1 MGGIRNFCII
11 AHIDHGKSTLADRL
25 LEITGTIAKEKM
37 RPQFLDTMDLERERG
52 ITIKMQPV
60 RMLWHLIEHE
70 SSSEP
75 ERPRDSERRGGQ
87 EFMLNLIDTPGHVD
101 FTYEVSRSLAAVEG
115 AVLLIDATKGVQAQ
129 TVANWELAK
138 KHNLKIIS
146 AVNKIDSLQA
156 KTEEVVMEISD
167 LLKVDSSEILMISGK
182 TGLNVSQIL
191 EKVIDKIPA
200 PSGSEEKPL
209 RALIFDSKYDAFKG
223 VIAFVRIFDGKVKRG
238 DKIYLIGTES
248 NAEVKEVGI
257 FSPELKSIE
266 NLNPGEIGYIATGI
280 KEPGRVRVGDTITTS
295 LEKATP
301 LPGYQ
306 TPSPMVFL
314 SIFPENSDDFDDLKD
329 ALEKLRLSD
338 ASLSFK
344 PETKEGLGR
353 GFQCGLLG
361 LLHAEIVTERI
372 KREFGL
378 DLVLSTPSVIYKAFL
393 QNGKMISIFT
403 PSDWPDPSSIKET
416 QELWAKLQILTPLS
430 YIGKVLELIDSLGAK
445 HVQTSHLGLE
455 KAELIYEVPLRTI
468 ITKNLYDK
476 LKNVS
481 QGFASMNYEILD
493 WRPANLV
500 KLDILILGKK
510 EEALSQIMPESEV
523 QREGKRRVEK
533 LKEVLPSQLYAVSLQ
548 AALGGKIIARETINA
563 KRRDVIA
570 PLYGGDYTRKRKLL
584 EKQKKGKK
592 DLRQKGD
599 IRISPSIFLEIFKN
613 E

>member
-1 MGGIRNFCII
+1 MENVRNFCII

-25 LEITGTIAKEKM
+25 LEETGTIAKDKM
-37 RPQFLDTMDLERERG
+37 RPQFLDMMDLERERG

-60 RMLWHLIEHE
+60 RMLWHPGG
-70 SSSEP
+70 P
-75 ERPRDSERRGGQ
+75 ERSEGQ
-87 EFMLNLIDTPGHVD
+87 EFILNLIDTPGHVD

-115 AVLLIDATKGVQAQ
+115 AVLLVDATKGVQAQ

-138 KHNLKIIS
+138 NHNLKIIP

-167 LLKVDSSEILMISGK
+167 LLNIDSSEILMISGK
-182 TGLNVSQIL
+182 TGLNVGQVL
-191 EKVIDKIPA
+191 EKVVEKVPA
-200 PSGSEEKPL
+200 PSGSAENAL

-223 VIAFVRIFDGKVKRG
+223 VIAYVRIFDGTVKKG
-238 DKIYLIGTES
+238 DKIHLIGTS
-248 NAEVKEVGI
+248 SDAEVKETGI

-280 KEPGRVRVGDTITTS
+280 KEPGRVRVGDTITFVA
-295 LEKATP
+295 EKVQA
-301 LPGYQ
+301 LPGYKM
-306 TPSPMVFL
+306 PDPMVFL
-314 SIFPENSDDFDDLKD
+314 SIFPANSDDFDDLKD
-329 ALEKLRLSD
+329 GLEKLRLSD

-353 GFQCGLLG
+353 GFQCGFLG
-361 LLHAEIVTERI
+361 LLHTEIVTERI

-378 DLVLSTPSVIYKAFL
+378 ELVLSTPSVIYKIFL
-393 QNGKMISIFT
+393 QDGKTLSIFT
-403 PSDWPDPSSIKET
+403 PSDWPDPSRIKET
-416 QELWAKLQILTPLS
+416 QELWAKLQILTPLA
-430 YIGKVLELIDSLGAK
+430 YIGKVLELIDNLGAK
-445 HVQTSHLGLE
+445 HLQTSHLGLD
-455 KAELIYEVPLRTI
+455 KAELIYEIPLRTI
-468 ITKNLYDK
+468 ITKNLYDR

-493 WRPANLV
+493 WRKADLV

-510 EEALSQIMPESEV
+510 EEALSQIMPESEAL
-523 QREGKRRVEK
+523 REGRRQVEK
-533 LKEVLPSQLYAVSLQ
+533 LKEVLPSQLYAVALQ
-548 AALGGKIIARETINA
+548 AALGAKVIARETISA

-592 DLRQKGD
+592 ELKAKGD
-599 IRISPSIFLEIFKN
+599 IKISPSIFLEIFKN